1 MTGGGNRLLKLNG
14 SWLCFGLFLGFLI
27 GPNLAVFSI
36 SEFLSSKYPFVI
48 ENLCANCKLCNFQV
62 IWLDTINR

>member
-1 MTGGGNRLLKLNG
+1 MF
-14 SWLCFGLFLGFLI
+14 WAFLGFLT

-48 ENLCANCKLCNFQV
+48 ENLCADCKLCNFQV